1 MSNTLNSLSL
11 FTLSN
16 TKRYLFDNQTLFYK
30 INLSNFKKAKY
41 GITKA
46 LKATQFLIISFRKL
60 KILNGKKKKK
70 KAYLLRDGKF
80 SAYSQLL

>member
-1 MSNTLNSLSL
+1 MSNTLKSLSL

-16 TKRYLFDNQTLFYK
+16 TKRYLFDNQTLLHK
-30 INLSNFKKAKY
+30 INLSNFKNAKY

-60 KILNGKKKKK
+60 KILNGKN
-70 KAYLLRDGKF
+70 
-80 SAYSQLL
+80 

>member
-16 TKRYLFDNQTLFYK
+16 TKRYLFDNQTLLHK
-30 INLSNFKKAKY
+30 IILSNFKKAKY

-46 LKATQFLIISFRKL
+46 LKATQSLIISLRKL
-60 KILNGKKKKK
+60 KILNDKKKRK
-70 KAYLLRDGKF
+70 KAYLLRDGEF
-80 SAYSQLL
+80 STYSQLL

>member
-16 TKRYLFDNQTLFYK
+16 TKRYLFDNQTLLHK
-30 INLSNFKKAKY
+30 IILSNFKKAKY

-46 LKATQFLIISFRKL
+46 LKATQFLIISLRKL
-60 KILNGKKKKK
+60 KILNGKNYSK
-70 KAYLLRDGKF
+70 KAYLLRDGEF
-80 SAYSQLL
+80 SAYSQLV

>member
-16 TKRYLFDNQTLFYK
+16 TKRYLFDNQTLLHK
-30 INLSNFKKAKY
+30 INLSNFKNAKY

-46 LKATQFLIISFRKL
+46 LKTTQSLIISLRKL
-60 KILNGKKKKK
+60 KILNGKN
-70 KAYLLRDGKF
+70 
-80 SAYSQLL
+80 

>member
-30 INLSNFKKAKY
+30 INLSNFKNAKY

-46 LKATQFLIISFRKL
+46 LKATQFLIISLRKL
-60 KILNGKKKKK
+60 KILNGKN
-70 KAYLLRDGKF
+70 
-80 SAYSQLL
+80 